1 MTKYILNFDLHHK
14 KRDGVLAGTIT
25 ATRTSH
31 TPFPLLSTPHALSA
45 YLSFY
50 A

>member
-1 MTKYILNFDLHHK
+1 MTKYIQNVHLHHK
-14 KRDGVLAGTIT
+14 KRDSVLADTIT
-25 ATRTSH
+25 ATRTPH
-31 TPFPLLSTPHALSA
+31 TPLPLLSTPLALSA

>member
-1 MTKYILNFDLHHK
+1 MIKYIQNFDSHPK

-25 ATRTSH
+25 ATRTPH
-31 TPFPLLSTPHALSA
+31 TPLPLLSTPHALSA